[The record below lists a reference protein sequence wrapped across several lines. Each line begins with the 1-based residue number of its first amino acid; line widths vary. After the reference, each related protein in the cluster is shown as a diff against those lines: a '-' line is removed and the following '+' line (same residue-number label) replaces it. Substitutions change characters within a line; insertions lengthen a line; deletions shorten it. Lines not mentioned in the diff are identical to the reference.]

1 MMRGDSQADH
11 DDCHGRGRNKS
22 PQTEPVSRP
31 LERSCLLTNA
41 PHHVPGKKRR
51 QLRLGNATERIPQFL
66 VIFTI
71 HSLQSIELSAEMEV
85 ALEWQPYSEA
95 GSFKEAFELPNT
107 SWMPHFAQCLCF
119 DLADALAGDL
129 KLPAYFFQ
137 GSAVAID
144 QPESLLED
152 LPFTIGQ
159 GFQHV
164 LNFFFRQHN
173 RSHVDR
179 DANRAGLVGN
189 RAGDGLANP
198 PRRVGGKLVPA
209 PILEFL
215 DRLHQPHISFLDQVK
230 KG

>member
-1 MMRGDSQADH
+1 MMRGDGQADH
-11 DDCHGRGRNKS
+11 DDCRSGRRNKS
-22 PQTEPVSRP
+22 PQTEPASRP

-41 PHHVPGKKRR
+41 PHHVTGKKRR

-129 KLPAYFFQ
+129 KLPAKALRKMRHPRSEEHTSELQ
-137 GSAVAID
+137 SRENLVCR
-144 QPESLLED
+144 LL
-152 LPFTIGQ
+152 L
-159 GFQHV
+159 
-164 LNFFFRQHN
+164 
-173 RSHVDR
+173 
-179 DANRAGLVGN
+179 
-189 RAGDGLANP
+189 
-198 PRRVGGKLVPA
+198 
-209 PILEFL
+209 
-215 DRLHQPHISFLDQVK
+215 
-230 KG
+230 